1 MKTFSFLSNVFKNQP
16 SLSAEEQKKLFEDLL
31 FLVLSRASR
40 SDMDIS
46 DVEVD
51 KIKQILQEA
60 AGVETTNE
68 EIRTA
73 GMSEIYEE
81 APLENYASKTS
92 KSLTVKQRYTIVK
105 SLYDVIGA
113 DGVFSLS
120 EAEFFD
126 KIASAMRLR
135 PVEMM
140 GAEIDGVDID

>member
-51 KIKQILQEA
+51 KIQQILQDS

-73 GMSEIYEE
+73 GMSAIYEE

-113 DGVFSLS
+113 DGVFSHS

-126 KIASAMRLR
+126 KIASSMRLR

-140 GAEIDGVDID
+140 GAEIDGADVD